1 MSLEAIDF
9 KAHLPPY
16 RSLLTPNARYDYR
29 THSLVPINE
38 IDLKRIT
45 LMNAKRAAA
54 SSGSRIKMKYRSLLD
69 ASKCTSILSLR
80 LSNHN
85 RPASV
90 TIRSLPIEILT
101 YIMELV
107 DDKDTYYNC
116 LFVCKLFQQI
126 TVPVLYK
133 DLQFTSTYRF
143 AQFVTYLRLC
153 PEVGTY
159 VRSVDLSHI
168 RSGHPNDDGEFF
180 DIPAI
185 TNEENLKDDDSE
197 TKILAGWRDWKF
209 KKNPLYTMHSPVLT
223 RMNTTSQSLA
233 RSSHSSKSY
242 KLQANKILN
251 ISKSLILFRGK
262 KRQKIEINPTQK
274 SHASNRANEIKK
286 EGTHPLI
293 NRFLIN
299 YSNSKDIPIGYIL
312 HLISLCPNIVSMD
325 LANISLSTDYEI
337 KRPSILKFKTFD
349 LTNNYTSD
357 LSYPSRTLMASRA
370 SNINRDLDT
379 IHPLPL
385 MGQEPS
391 KSKQLSVRSNSSASS
406 MYSITFSHKRHDAQ
420 FPPFPS
426 SVIDMS
432 YLKRGDGRF
441 FLSDLNLK
449 SMNPEYLTRI
459 TEGEILQAITR
470 QRKSTGNLKFLNLSS
485 MIWLTRK
492 SVLSFLKELVDDDDI
507 GDLEKESANSR
518 DVERQPRHLSSP
530 EASGCLQAN
539 SPKKLVVDLT
549 DSGMYKNLN
558 WAQMIDFNS
567 QEGRILAKKIIE
579 DRLFSTEEEILRN
592 ERIRRGRMGEN
603 YLS

>member
-9 KAHLPPY
+9 KTHLPPY

-38 IDLKRIT
+38 NDLKRIT

-90 TIRSLPIEILT
+90 TIKSLPVEILT
-101 YIMELV
+101 YIMELI

-116 LFVCKLFQQI
+116 LFVCKLFHLVA
-126 TVPVLYK
+126 VPVLYK
-133 DLQFTSTYRF
+133 DLYFTSTYRF

-168 RSGHPNDDGEFF
+168 RSGHPNGDYEFF

-185 TNEENLKDDDSE
+185 TSEENLKDDDLE

-223 RMNTTSQSLA
+223 RMNATSQSLT

-262 KRQKIEINPTQK
+262 KRQKIEINANQSSNTY
-274 SHASNRANEIKK
+274 NRANETKK
-286 EGTHPLI
+286 EGSHPLV

-299 YSNSKDIPIGYIL
+299 YSKSKDIPIGYIL
-312 HLISLCPNIVSMD
+312 HLISLCPNIVSMNM
-325 LANISLSTDYEI
+325 ANVSLSTDYEI
-337 KRPSILKFKTFD
+337 KRPSILKFRTFD

-357 LSYPSRTLMASRA
+357 STYSSPTLMASRA
-370 SNINRDLDT
+370 AKINKDLDT
-379 IHPLPL
+379 SHSLPL
-385 MGQEPS
+385 MAQAPS
-391 KSKQLSVRSNSSASS
+391 KSRQLSVRSNPSGSS
-406 MYSITFSHKRHDAQ
+406 MYSIAFSHKRHDAQ
-420 FPPFPS
+420 YPPLPS
-426 SVIDMS
+426 TVIDMS
-432 YLKRGDGRF
+432 YLNRGDGRF

-470 QRKSTGNLKFLNLSS
+470 QKKTTGSLKFLNLSS

-492 SVLSFLKELVDDDDI
+492 SVLSFLKELVDDGDI
-507 GDLEKESANSR
+507 GDLEKDSVSLR
-518 DVERQPRHLSSP
+518 DRERQSRYLSSL
-530 EASGCLQAN
+530 EAGDYLQARP
-539 SPKKLVVDLT
+539 PKKLVVDLT

-558 WAQMIDFNS
+558 WAQLIDFNS
-567 QEGRILAKKIIE
+567 EEGCTLAKKIIE
-579 DRLFSTEEEILRN
+579 DRLFSTQEEILRN